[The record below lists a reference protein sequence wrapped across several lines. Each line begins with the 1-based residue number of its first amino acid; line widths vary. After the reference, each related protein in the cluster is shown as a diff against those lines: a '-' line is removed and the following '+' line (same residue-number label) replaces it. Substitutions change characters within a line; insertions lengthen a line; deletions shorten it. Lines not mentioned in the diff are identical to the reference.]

1 MATTYRPTPAYTA
14 VYAVTTGIAAAAA
27 VLVVHLAVDAVSGR
41 WDMGVALIAAGA
53 VGVLMA
59 GLTAGAVRNRSLTLV
74 HDGVVVVRDHVR
86 TVLRWRDFEQVRTIG
101 LFKRDELV
109 FRAAETTAVDPDKP
123 APRKAV
129 ERMRRNGSDR
139 TVIVSDFVPDWK
151 STDLHTAVRRHS
163 RG

>member
-14 VYAVTTGIAAAAA
+14 VYAVTTGIAAGAG
-27 VLVVHLAVDAVSGR
+27 VLAIHLTIDAITGR
-41 WDMGVALIAAGA
+41 WQVAGALIAAGGIGLVIGA
-53 VGVLMA
+53 
-59 GLTAGAVRNRSLTLV
+59 LTAGAVRRRSLTLV
-74 HDGVVVVRDHVR
+74 HDGLVVVRDHVR